1 MPFPP
6 KKKPKGDFALLLGE
20 PKEKPEDMMDDAEPD
35 EDSDDF
41 GDLPDDPD
49 EESLDDPMADAMG
62 DEPSIDPEQAALCET
77 LGFTDPEQQ
86 QALID
91 LVKLVA
97 SPADPLSSDSGSALP
112 PLPESTY

>member
-6 KKKPKGDFALLLGE
+6 KKKPKADIALLLGE
-20 PKEKPEDMMDDAEPD
+20 PADEEPEASDEMPEEEDDLGLE
-35 EDSDDF
+35 EE
-41 GDLPDDPD
+41 LPD
-49 EESLDDPMADAMG
+49 EEEPLAADGEDPFG
-62 DEPSIDPEQAALCET
+62 DEAAPSIDPEQAALAET

-91 LVKLVA
+91 LIKLVNA
-97 SPADPLSSDSGSALP
+97 PPSDMGGMGDTAL